1 MRSMESPTSV
11 VTPEDVTSVCPYPV
25 QTSVKPR
32 TSTARSH
39 TLTGA
44 GAAPHHMA
52 KSLDRSNSLTCSWFN
67 NGTSIE
73 GTHKRSFALN
83 FSIICNAESGV
94 NLDADM
100 TDPPTNDMASKPS
113 TIAKQ

>member
-1 MRSMESPTSV
+1 
-11 VTPEDVTSVCPYPV
+11 PV

-52 KSLDRSNSLTCSWFN
+52 KRLDRSNSFTCSWFN
-67 NGTSIE
+67 NGTSME

-83 FSIICNAESGV
+83 FSTICNADNGV
-94 NLDADM
+94 NLDAEI
-100 TDPPTNDMASKPS
+100 TDPPTNDMANKPYVGEEAPKDIENWEQDPDVLDTWFS
-113 TIAKQ
+113 SA

>member
-52 KSLDRSNSLTCSWFN
+52 KRLDRSNSLTCSWFN
-67 NGTSIE
+67 NRTRIE
-73 GTHKRSFALN
+73 GKHKRSLALN
-83 FSIICNAESGV
+83 FSIICNVYNGLHLHAEI
-94 NLDADM
+94 
-100 TDPPTNDMASKPS
+100 T
-113 TIAKQ
+113 